1 MLHSHDKIDWLPLR
15 WPPLPASVW
24 ENEPA
29 LIPPKR
35 VSLHEG
41 SKAEPGRRRKSSLS
55 LRHSHSHGFRT
66 RSDSMHHSPQS
77 TKFAIFLI
85 QITVRFQFTWY
96 QNEIPYQNKNF
107 IQIEQWNKLILECLV
122 RKRNKK
128 IYILRWNELIPEGM
142 SFLYHVNSP

>member
-1 MLHSHDKIDWLPLR
+1 MLHSHDKIDWL
-15 WPPLPASVW
+15 PLPASVW

-55 LRHSHSHGFRT
+55 LRHSHLHGFRT

-85 QITVRFQFTWY
+85 WITVRFQFTWY

-122 RKRNKK
+122 RKRNKN

-142 SFLYHVNSP
+142 SFSYHVNSP